1 MKKLMNILMLSCK
14 KASALIDKKSVTK
27 LSLKENVM
35 LKMHTSM
42 CDFCTEY
49 QKQSKVLDDML
60 HKHIH
65 THDELQVPQIIN
77 NELKEKLISKF

>member
-27 LSLKENVM
+27 LSIKEKVM
-35 LKMHTSM
+35 LRTHTSM

-49 QKQSKVLDDML
+49 QNKARCWMS
-60 HKHIH
+60 
-65 THDELQVPQIIN
+65 
-77 NELKEKLISKF
+77 